1 MKTISHS
8 HLLSHISHLSPF
20 LSPPLS
26 LSRVEAIYP
35 VPIPHNMHD
44 SRVATASVF
53 QYAVKVEKMFF
64 ENASSKVS
72 PESWA
77 WSL

>member
-1 MKTISHS
+1 MKTIS
-8 HLLSHISHLSPF
+8 LSFFLPLISHFSLS

-35 VPIPHNMHD
+35 VPNPHNMHD
-44 SRVATASVF
+44 SRVASLF
-53 QYAVKVEKMFF
+53 QYAVKVEKMMF
-64 ENASSKVS
+64 ENASSRVS
-72 PESWA
+72 PESWV